1 MTDDRSIDDTNI
13 DDPNFEASRAP
24 ECLVRGKAAF
34 EAGFYQDAIALLRQ
48 GEMAQTDDRSM
59 AVDGELKIWLVMA
72 YEAAGDR
79 SAALNLCRI
88 VSRHPHGQTRDQGK
102 RLLYIL
108 EAPKLKMKSEWLVE
122 IPDLSHLENTNDRA
136 WTPPPIN
143 LSPPPKLRPTTP
155 KGYVI
160 PEPTDPTTVNMGDE
174 RSVFWLLGA
183 VGAVLV
189 GLGFYATM

>member
-1 MTDDRSIDDTNI
+1 MTDDRTINNI
-13 DDPNFEASRAP
+13 KIEANSAQ
-24 ECLVRGKAAF
+24 EWLIRGKAAF
-34 EAGFYQDAIALLRQ
+34 EAGLYRDAITLLRQ
-48 GEMAQTDDRSM
+48 GETIPTEDRSM
-59 AVDGELKIWLVMA
+59 AIDGELKTWLVMA
-72 YEAAGDR
+72 YEASGDR

-122 IPDLSHLENTNDRA
+122 IPDLSHLESSDDRA

-143 LSPPPKLRPTTP
+143 LSPPPKLRPTQP
-155 KGYVI
+155 KGYII

-183 VGAVLV
+183 VGVILV

>member
-1 MTDDRSIDDTNI
+1 MTDDRATNEIKIDINNAQDYLI
-13 DDPNFEASRAP
+13 
-24 ECLVRGKAAF
+24 RGKAAF
-34 EAGFYQDAIALLRQ
+34 EAGFYQDAIALFRQ
-48 GEMAQTDDRSM
+48 GETSQTEDRSM
-59 AVDGELKIWLVMA
+59 AIDGELKTWLVMA

-122 IPDLSHLENTNDRA
+122 IPDLNHLDNTDDRA
-136 WTPPPIN
+136 WTLPPAN
-143 LSPPPKLRPTTP
+143 LSPQPKLRPTKP

-183 VGAVLV
+183 VGLVLV

>member
-1 MTDDRSIDDTNI
+1 M
-13 DDPNFEASRAP
+13 
-24 ECLVRGKAAF
+24 
-34 EAGFYQDAIALLRQ
+34 AL
-48 GEMAQTDDRSM
+48 
-59 AVDGELKIWLVMA
+59 DGELKTWLVMA

-122 IPDLSHLENTNDRA
+122 IPDLSHLDNTNDRA
-136 WTPPPIN
+136 WTPPPVN
-143 LSPPPKLRPTTP
+143 LSPPPQRRPTPP

-183 VGAVLV
+183 VGVVLV

>member
-1 MTDDRSIDDTNI
+1 MTDDRTIDDI
-13 DDPNFEASRAP
+13 SLEASRAQ
-24 ECLVRGKAAF
+24 ECLTRGKAAF
-34 EAGFYQDAIALLRQ
+34 EAGLYREAIELLRQ
-48 GEMAQTDDRSM
+48 GEGVQGEARSM
-59 AVDGELKIWLVMA
+59 ATDGELKTWLVMA
-72 YEAAGDR
+72 YEASGDR

-122 IPDLSHLENTNDRA
+122 IPDLSHLENSDDRA

-143 LSPPPKLRPTTP
+143 LSPPPKLRPTQP

>member
-1 MTDDRSIDDTNI
+1 MTDDRSSDEIKIDANNVQDYLI
-13 DDPNFEASRAP
+13 
-24 ECLVRGKAAF
+24 RGKTAF

-48 GEMAQTDDRSM
+48 GEATPAEDRSM

-72 YEAAGDR
+72 YEASGRR

-122 IPDLSHLENTNDRA
+122 IPDLSHLESTDDRA

-143 LSPPPKLRPTTP
+143 LAPPPKLRPTQP

-183 VGAVLV
+183 VGLILV
-189 GLGFYATM
+189 ILGFYATI

>member
-1 MTDDRSIDDTNI
+1 MTDDRSSDDIRIETNSAQ
-13 DDPNFEASRAP
+13 D
-24 ECLVRGKAAF
+24 CLIQGKAAF

-48 GEMAQTDDRSM
+48 GESIQTEERSM
-59 AVDGELKIWLVMA
+59 AVDGELKTWLVMA

-122 IPDLSHLENTNDRA
+122 IPDLSHLENSDDRA

-143 LSPPPKLRPTTP
+143 LSPPPKLRPIQP

-183 VGAVLV
+183 VGIILV

>member
-1 MTDDRSIDDTNI
+1 MTDDRTMDETRLET
-13 DDPNFEASRAP
+13 PRAQDY
-24 ECLVRGKAAF
+24 LMQGKVAF
-34 EAGFYQDAIALLRQ
+34 EAGLYRDAIELLKQ
-48 GEMAQTDDRSM
+48 GDSVQDNARSM
-59 AVDGELKIWLVMA
+59 AVDGELKTWLVMA
-72 YEAAGDR
+72 YEASGDR
-79 SAALNLCRI
+79 SAALNLCRV

-143 LSPPPKLRPTTP
+143 LSPPPKLRPTVP

-174 RSVFWLLGA
+174 RSVVWLLGA
-183 VGAVLV
+183 VASILM

>member
-1 MTDDRSIDDTNI
+1 MTDDRTIDDI
-13 DDPNFEASRAP
+13 SLEASRAQ
-24 ECLVRGKAAF
+24 ECLIRGKAAF
-34 EAGFYQDAIALLRQ
+34 EAGLYREAIELLRQ
-48 GEMAQTDDRSM
+48 GEGVQGEARSM
-59 AVDGELKIWLVMA
+59 ATDGELKTWLVMA
-72 YEAAGDR
+72 YEASGDR

-122 IPDLSHLENTNDRA
+122 IPDLSHLENSDDRA

-143 LSPPPKLRPTTP
+143 LSPPPKLRPIKP
-155 KGYVI
+155 KGYII
-160 PEPTDPTTVNMGDE
+160 PEPTDPTTVNMGDD

-183 VGAVLV
+183 VGVVLV

>member
-1 MTDDRSIDDTNI
+1 MTDDRSSDEISIEVDSAQD
-13 DDPNFEASRAP
+13 
-24 ECLVRGKAAF
+24 CLIRGKAAF
-34 EAGFYQDAIALLRQ
+34 EAGLYQNAIALLRQ
-48 GEMAQTDDRSM
+48 GEATPTEARSM
-59 AVDGELKIWLVMA
+59 ALDGELKTWLVMA

-122 IPDLSHLENTNDRA
+122 LPDLSHLDNTNDRT
-136 WTPPPIN
+136 WTPPPVS
-143 LSPPPKLRPTTP
+143 LSPSPKRSQTPP

-183 VGAVLV
+183 VGVVLV

>member
-1 MTDDRSIDDTNI
+1 MTDDRTIDDI
-13 DDPNFEASRAP
+13 SLEASRAQ
-24 ECLVRGKAAF
+24 ECLIRGKAAF
-34 EAGFYQDAIALLRQ
+34 EAGLYREAIELLRQ
-48 GEMAQTDDRSM
+48 GEGVQGEARSM
-59 AVDGELKIWLVMA
+59 ATDGELKTWLVMA
-72 YEAAGDR
+72 YEASGDR

-122 IPDLSHLENTNDRA
+122 IPDLSHLENSDDRA

-143 LSPPPKLRPTTP
+143 LSPPPKLRPIKP

-160 PEPTDPTTVNMGDE
+160 PEPTDPTTVNMGDD

-183 VGAVLV
+183 VGVVLV

>member
-1 MTDDRSIDDTNI
+1 MTDDRTIDDI
-13 DDPNFEASRAP
+13 RSEASRAQ
-24 ECLVRGKAAF
+24 ECLIRGKAAF

-48 GEMAQTDDRSM
+48 GEATQGEERSM
-59 AVDGELKIWLVMA
+59 ALDGELKTWLVMA
-72 YEAAGDR
+72 YEASGDR

-122 IPDLSHLENTNDRA
+122 IPDLSHLENSVDRA

-143 LSPPPKLRPTTP
+143 LSPPPKLQSTVP
-155 KGYVI
+155 KGYII
-160 PEPTDPTTVNMGDE
+160 PDPTDPTTVNMGDE

-183 VGAVLV
+183 VGLILV
-189 GLGFYATM
+189 GVGFYATM